1 MRPQPWR
8 EDLPSDP
15 AAAPGILA
23 GSDSDGDSSSS
34 SSDDDDDYN
43 LAGQFGVEEFL
54 AIGDS
59 LGDNGP
65 RNRPFWKMPQR
76 TARKKLPVMQPATC
90 KTTSF

>member
-1 MRPQPWR
+1 LAIGQSCHLGGSER
-8 EDLPSDP
+8 EQ
-15 AAAPGILA
+15 AAEYKG
-23 GSDSDGDSSSS
+23 
-34 SSDDDDDYN
+34 DDDDDYN

-54 AIGDS
+54 AIGNS
-59 LGDNGP
+59 LGENGP